1 MAVKK
6 KKEASTGG
14 PLTIPPMV
22 TERDLR
28 HKQVLTS
35 LRQANFNKLNW
46 PIQKKEKE
54 MLTSWLNRLMSQ
66 ASEAS

>member
-1 MAVKK
+1 
-6 KKEASTGG
+6 
-14 PLTIPPMV
+14 MV